1 MRQFTPVEWLPND
14 RIYDLLAG
22 EVLDRGQIGANVSEE
37 QATLIFRVDE
47 SRSFLQKLG
56 IYQIIRLHVP
66 QDLYIY
72 IILRN
77 SFLNNLVRFSKFAEV
92 SADVS
97 RSRSPDLIIYY
108 TELHS
113 AADKI
118 SNPISRVLNHLT

>member
-72 IILRN
+72 IYHTE
-77 SFLNNLVRFSKFAEV
+77 KF
-92 SADVS
+92 
-97 RSRSPDLIIYY
+97 
-108 TELHS
+108 
-113 AADKI
+113 I
-118 SNPISRVLNHLT
+118 SQ